1 VREKDALLRD
11 LELQL
16 EEAQHSCTPPL
27 QQLELQQQAVVL
39 TDVTTLQQQRYSRDE
54 VLSSDVSSDVSA
66 PSALPHTSLQQQLL
80 HGDLLRGAS
89 SSSSGATT
97 TARPRRSYSV
107 SAASGCS
114 MPLLTTTAAPTAA
127 AAVPA
132 AAAAAAPRRHSIA
145 IGRMHEVARHHQQ
158 EVTPPSLF
166 SEIRVLDMG
175 HVAGPSDMRQLPH
188 SSV

>member
-16 EEAQHSCTPPL
+16 EEAQHSSTSPH
-27 QQLELQQQAVVL
+27 QQLELQQQAVL
-39 TDVTTLQQQRYSRDE
+39 TDVSASQQQQQYSSDE
-54 VLSSDVSSDVSA
+54 ILSSDVSSDVSA
-66 PSALPHTSLQQQLL
+66 PSALPYTSPQQQQQQQQQQSGL
-80 HGDLLRGAS
+80 HKGAS
-89 SSSSGATT
+89 SSNGGATGI
-97 TARPRRSYSV
+97 ARPRRSYSV

-114 MPLLTTTAAPTAA
+114 IPLTTPTTTAVT
-127 AAVPA
+127 AAVPV

-145 IGRMHEVARHHQQ
+145 IGRMHEMAHHHQQ

-175 HVAGPSDMRQLPH
+175 HVCANCRTALCKQ
-188 SSV
+188 